1 MNMDKTE
8 RERMLARRRQARRR
22 ERLRNEGVS
31 VTVTLTHDEAAQLEE
46 LRQVRRMGKQPYSP
60 NEFFQ
65 LLLIRNWQQWRKKKP
80 RWVHASTAEN
90 QKPVAAAAG
99 SFKRKH
105 TDAGWRRTQTRLIF
119 SVLCNTEK
127 PGINRALSLW
137 EGLFFF
143 LLQQV
148 INLCCECVC

>member
-1 MNMDKTE
+1 MDKTE

-22 ERLRNEGVS
+22 ERLRAEGVS
-31 VTVTLTHDEAAQLEE
+31 VTVTLTHNEAAQLDE

-65 LLLIRNWQQWRKKKP
+65 LLLIRNWQQWEKEKAALGTCQHCGK
-80 RWVHASTAEN
+80 SN
-90 QKPVAAAAG
+90 PVAAAAG

-105 TDAGWRRTQTRLIF
+105 TNAGWRRTQTRLTF

-127 PGINRALSLW
+127 PGINRALS
-137 EGLFFF
+137 F
-143 LLQQV
+143 
-148 INLCCECVC
+148 

>member
-1 MNMDKTE
+1 MDKTE

-22 ERLRNEGVS
+22 ERLRAEGVS

-65 LLLIRNWQQWRKKKP
+65 LLLIRNWQQWEKEKP

-99 SFKRKH
+99 SFKGNIPMLAGAGRK
-105 TDAGWRRTQTRLIF
+105 
-119 SVLCNTEK
+119 
-127 PGINRALSLW
+127 RA
-137 EGLFFF
+137 
-143 LLQQV
+143 
-148 INLCCECVC
+148 